1 MASEESSTIP
11 KENQVTQS
19 NEETETMVIAIRRF
33 LVYKKCVLV
42 TCAWRFVRV
51 NMSMH
56 VCLLYMLPFF

>member
-33 LVYKKCVLV
+33 LVYKKYVLV